1 MARVDL
7 DLSINSLV
15 EDLSSIEPKSLV
27 SYEIIE
33 DEKYDSDVEFESSGN
48 GKWQPKK
55 WKMEYE
61 KVVMY
66 DLMGL
71 KGYEIA
77 EKMGYTPQHV
87 YNILGCDEAI
97 AITKALINR
106 TRRDKGVDIAGNI
119 TEIQELT
126 VKRLRDCLKD
136 DTTFEESR
144 LGFISKG
151 IDVMKGVGDYLKAQ
165 PSTQI
170 NNQFTIPPSVADRF
184 LEGLEKS
191 DRARE
196 LLLTGREV
204 AVVESN
210 D

>member
-1 MARVDL
+1 MGKVQVDM
-7 DLSINSLV
+7 SINSLV
-15 EDLSSIEPKSLV
+15 DELSNVLTPTSV
-27 SYEIIE
+27 AIIE
-33 DEKYDSDVEFESSGN
+33 EVDEVEFEFSNN

-77 EKMGYTPQHV
+77 EKMGFTPQHV

-97 AITKALINR
+97 AITKALISR
-106 TRRDKGVDIAGNI
+106 TRRDKGKDIAGNI

-126 VKRLRDCLKD
+126 VKRLRDCLKND
-136 DTTFEESR
+136 DDFNESKI
-144 LGFISKG
+144 GFITKG
-151 IDVMKGVGDYLKAQ
+151 IDVMKGVGDYLKQ
-165 PSTQI
+165 VPSTQV

-196 LLLTGREV
+196 LMLTGKEV
-204 AVVESN
+204 GIVES
-210 D
+210 DG